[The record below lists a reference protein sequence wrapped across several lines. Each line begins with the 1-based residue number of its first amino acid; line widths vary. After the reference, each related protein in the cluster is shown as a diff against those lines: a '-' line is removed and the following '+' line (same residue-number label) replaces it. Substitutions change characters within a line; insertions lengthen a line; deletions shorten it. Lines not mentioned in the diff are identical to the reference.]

1 MNDFPTDLHLLSAVQ
16 LVQHLERKTLTSVQ
30 ITQYF
35 LERIARYNPTLKAV
49 LALVP
54 DALEQARQCDL
65 EREVGRVRSPLH
77 GIPVLIKDNIDL
89 LGMPTSAGSRVLQG
103 NFPARDAF
111 LIERL
116 RGAGLI
122 LLGKTNLTEFANFVT
137 LEMPN
142 GYSSVGGQVLNP
154 HGHDSKGKG
163 LDVGGSSSGSA
174 AAIAAG
180 FAPLS
185 VGTETSGSILHPA
198 NQNGISGIKPTVG
211 AVSRRG
217 IVPISGSQDTAGP
230 LSSTVQ
236 DCALL
241 LEVLSASDP
250 EDASTS
256 SLPTTFNPTSQTRNT
271 LEGIR
276 LGVPRA
282 GFWDTLS
289 PAQLEHFERQL
300 GQLEALGATLLDP
313 LDFPDAPALERLGFD
328 VLIYEFKPALE
339 QYLANSLPT
348 VPKTLQAILERYQND
363 LELCYPYGTVLLQA
377 AQASKGDLSEKA
389 YLHSRKMDLKVAQG
403 GLEGLLAQC
412 DALVFPSF
420 LGYGVAAKA
429 GFPSVSVPTGKLGDK
444 MEGIMFTG
452 AAFSEALLVGIA
464 NAFEQK
470 TQSLER
476 PDLAW
481 LEGLL

>member
-1 MNDFPTDLHLLSAVQ
+1 MKDFPTDLHLLSAVQ
-16 LVQHLERKTLTSVQ
+16 LVQHLEHKTLTSVQ

-35 LERIARYNPTLKAV
+35 LERITRYNPTLKAV

-54 DALEQARQCDL
+54 DALEHAKRCDL
-65 EREVGRVRSPLH
+65 ERAAGQVRSALH

-89 LGMPTSAGSRVLQG
+89 LGMPTTVGSRVLEG

-116 RGAGLI
+116 REAGLI

-137 LEMPN
+137 LDMPN
-142 GYSSVGGQVLNP
+142 GYSSQGGQVQNP
-154 HGHDSKGKG
+154 HGKG

-180 FAPLS
+180 FAPLA

-198 NQNGISGIKPTVG
+198 NQNGIVGIKPTVG

-230 LSSTVQ
+230 LASTVQ

-250 EDASTS
+250 EDAVTS
-256 SLPTTFNPTSQTRNT
+256 SLPPLFKPTPQTHTT

-282 GFWDTLS
+282 GFWDTFN
-289 PAQLEHFERQL
+289 PVQLEHFET
-300 GQLEALGATLLDP
+300 QLENLKTLGATLQDP

-339 QYLANSLPT
+339 QYLADSLPEI
-348 VPKTLQAILERYQND
+348 PKTLQAILERYQND

-377 AQASKGDLSEKA
+377 SQATKGDLSEKA
-389 YLHSRKMDLKVAQG
+389 YLHTRSMDLKVAQG
-403 GLEGLLAQC
+403 GLKGLLERC

-429 GFPSVSVPTGKLGDK
+429 GFPSVTVPTGKLEGK

-452 AAFSEALLVGIA
+452 ADFSEALLVGIA
-464 NAFEQK
+464 HAFEQK

-476 PDLAW
+476 PDLTI
-481 LEGLL
+481 